1 MKKKILNCLRTIRK
15 NVVEYI
21 ITNRLFISYV
31 IFALIGTMLVRK
43 FTIGTFFSFK
53 PFITDLGIVLIVG
66 GFGYFIKPK
75 NQFKYYFIWLIIFT
89 LINIIS
95 SIYYTFYTSFASF
108 SELVTVGQA
117 ETVTGSIF
125 EKLRFV
131 DLMYVFFPII
141 FYLIH
146 KKLLSSSYYY
156 FIDKIEK
163 GKKMLVTTVLVGA
176 LCLAYSFGVATGV
189 DYSRLTKQWNRIYIV
204 ERFGILLYQFN
215 DLIQFLTIQTS
226 SLFGYDDALIE
237 FNEYFDAKEKTAENE
252 YTGIL
257 QGKNIVFVHMES
269 MQTFLMDLEFNGA
282 EVTPNLNRL
291 ASEGMFFSNFYPQ
304 VSVGTSSDTEFTLLT
319 GLMPAA
325 SGAVFTNYY
334 DREYFTIPK
343 YLSNIGYYTFSMHG
357 NLSSMWNR
365 DRVHPLLGYEGMYFE
380 ESYTYTDEDVI
391 NLGINDR
398 LFFEQV
404 IPIMENIETTYENY
418 MGTIITLSNHSPFSI
433 GSRYSTL
440 DLTSHYST
448 VDPLT
453 GEVTEHAVDYL
464 SDSSVGEYIKSANYS
479 DMALGNF
486 LNYINESDAFDNTV
500 FVFYG
505 DHDAKLSR
513 SEINFLYNLNPET
526 GEVYEEGDPNYVEY
540 DYYAHELNKN
550 TPLIIW
556 TKDPELRSTFS
567 SEVDY
572 VTGMYNVAA
581 TILNM
586 YGLYNKYTMGAD
598 IFSVKDDNLVVYPN
612 GNVLT
617 NKVYYNNSTG
627 EYKVLNNETLE
638 EDYISNISATAEKI
652 LDISNSIIVYDL
664 LDSVEM
670 SEE

>member
-31 IFALIGTMLVRK
+31 TFALIGTMLVRK

-325 SGAVFTNYY
+325 SGAIFTNYY

-433 GSRYSTL
+433 GSKYSTL
-440 DLTSHYST
+440 DLTNHYST

-479 DMALGNF
+479 DMALGDF

-567 SEVDY
+567 GEVDY